1 MPRPKRRS
9 RGVMIRSWGV
19 VARAIVYLRPGTR
32 IKILTQMSI
41 RQRLSPEAS
50 RAGALE
56 AARALLIEQGPQ
68 AGTLKAVAGRMGKS
82 HANLLHHFG
91 SAAGLQAA
99 LAGLISSRVC
109 AGI

>member
-9 RGVMIRSWGV
+9 RGVVIRPGVV
-19 VARAIVYLRPGTR
+19 VARALVYRRRELTSEL
-32 IKILTQMSI
+32 LTQMSI
-41 RQRLSPEAS
+41 ARKRLTPELS

-68 AGTLKAVAGRMGKS
+68 AVTLKGVGARIGRT

-99 LAGLISSRVC
+99 
-109 AGI
+109 